1 MKQILISLL
10 FILILAFN
18 SIAQVRENNLQ
29 MSLGVQNGL
38 SITIPDADEDLIDK
52 VWKKYTKAYG
62 KLARNKKAK
71 EEYIEKAVIQ
81 SINGSNAMDIYV
93 TTEDNSI
100 TAFFDLKN
108 GFLNSANYPKEY
120 KGASEFMQ
128 EFSYEV
134 QREKTRMELEEE
146 QDKLKKLNKKMAD
159 LLSDNKGYHKDIDE
173 ANARIKKA
181 EANIIANE
189 KNQDLTKSEIANQ
202 TKAVEAVQQKLSKI
216 GK

>member
-1 MKQILISLL
+1 MKQFVICFFFSLL
-10 FILILAFN
+10 IHVFSF
-18 SIAQVRENNLQ
+18 AQPRENKLQ
-29 MSLGVQNGL
+29 MSLGIQNGL
-38 SITIPDADEDLIDK
+38 SVTIPDADEDLIDK
-52 VWKKYTKAYG
+52 VWKKYTKGYG

-71 EEYIEKAVIQ
+71 EEYIEGAVIQ
-81 SINGSNAMDIYV
+81 SIHGSNAMDVYV
-93 TTEDNSI
+93 STEDNSI

-108 GFLNSANYPKEY
+108 GFLNSENNPMEF

-134 QREKTRMELEEE
+134 QREKTRMDLEEE
-146 QDKLKKLNKKMAD
+146 QDKLKKLNKKMGD
-159 LLSDNKGYHKDIDE
+159 LLSDNKSYHKDIDE

-181 EANIIANE
+181 EANIISNE